1 MFETWKCHCF
11 CEKISQVMRSG
22 GAGDKVRLLA
32 AYFAF
37 LAEISVSSEN
47 ADRRGEKARS
57 SSVMEDICVFNFVLK
72 KRLLS
77 L

>member
-1 MFETWKCHCF
+1 MFETWKCRRF
-11 CEKISQVMRSG
+11 CEKIFQVMRSG

-57 SSVMEDICVFNFVLK
+57 RK
-72 KRLLS
+72 LS
-77 L
+77 LLL

>member
-11 CEKISQVMRSG
+11 CEKIFQAMRSG

-57 SSVMEDICVFNFVLK
+57 RK
-72 KRLLS
+72 LS
-77 L
+77 LVV